1 MEGRNQPN
9 QTGVRKKLMCH
20 HIQSIHQEMS
30 VQTET
35 QIHFPATRVGVRSWG
50 LSRGQRVQA
59 AAWTH
64 QIPIT
69 GWELMNHGQW
79 RSGLLTKFV
88 IELKCICLMQTQS
101 LRHQGCRKERVSLI
115 CSHTMRQEGKPQI
128 HFLERGESRILT
140 GKRKSIWV

>member
-9 QTGVRKKLMCH
+9 QTGVRRKLMRH
-20 HIQSIHQEMS
+20 HTQSIHQEIS

-35 QIHFPATRVGVRSWG
+35 PNHFPATRVGVGPWG

-69 GWELMNHGQW
+69 GWEPTNHGQW
-79 RSGLLTKFV
+79 RSGLLTKFL
-88 IELKCICLMQTQS
+88 IKLKC
-101 LRHQGCRKERVSLI
+101 V
-115 CSHTMRQEGKPQI
+115 
-128 HFLERGESRILT
+128 
-140 GKRKSIWV
+140 